1 MSTPSKKTTAATAA
15 STTAT
20 TFSAAAFGQMLKRNW
35 LVMLFAAIVTFGA
48 VAVWTFLQTP
58 IYQASAVVAID
69 TQRTGST
76 PTANIL
82 GLRET
87 RTLANEIETLR
98 QSLGIGERVAER
110 LLERYDPEELIKD
123 EDMIER
129 LELMMRNP
137 ETDVNQAVAIG
148 MQQLGFVNITPL
160 NPQVD
165 MIRIVSKSHN
175 RRVARDLAQF
185 YAEEYRTYAREKSA
199 AGRIAASE
207 FLREQVNRKRADL
220 RALDARI
227 RDFKEN
233 NDIVVLDTEAET
245 AIQRSTELSV
255 AVSDADVDAQ
265 MARIQLGAIN
275 SQLASVEPSLVRAT
289 ASGTQ
294 REIDA
299 LKDKITGYE
308 TTLSSYYANN
318 PSLRESPESVPEVV
332 QLQRQ
337 IDQARLQIRDLS
349 EQLVAENLALAG
361 VSVDGDA
368 LAGLAL
374 KKQEAIGL
382 ELDIERLQLQQ
393 VALRAQLTRNDRRL
407 AELPG
412 QQATLASYERDLN
425 VATESF
431 LILQE
436 KFNDAVTQ
444 AESEVSYVEILR
456 RALTPQAPMSPNIP
470 QNLLLGA
477 MLGLVLAFG
486 LALLRHAT
494 DHRIRVPEDVKNHGF
509 SLLGTVPDLRG
520 LVKKHFSGQEF
531 VSVEGREVST
541 LVVAAMHPLS
551 SVTEAFRH
559 LRTSVQYS
567 LPDSKLQA
575 IMVSSAGPGE
585 GKSTT
590 AVNLAIALAQAGKRT
605 LYIDADLRRPTGHR
619 LLGVNRDRGLAELL
633 FQDTP
638 IDWEN
643 YRRPLHIDWG
653 RFDNHLDN
661 LYVLPAGQVVPDPA
675 ELLGSQKMEQLLDA
689 AREEFD
695 AVILDT
701 SPILAVTD
709 AVLLATYCD
718 AALLVARAEETSWRS
733 LQRARELLQTTGEAG
748 APVIGAVLNRL
759 KDSGEAYGYGYGYGY
774 KYGDSYGGRSADF
787 ADFMKLQG
795 GVSGDGAKT
804 SLPALEEAERS

>member
-804 SLPALEEAERS
+804 ALPALEEAERS